1 MYGCGEPFL
10 AALLGCAA
18 WVAGN
23 EICLSVWSDLQRVVR
38 TVSSSSPSSKTMPID
53 PGLSKLTST
62 GSSSSSDED
71 SAGAGSA
78 ASSSSSNA
86 RSTTGG
92 YATPGTP
99 RHGHACTSGPSNML
113 DIHGAFAVQNP
124 NEGCGRVC
132 QWVCMGPE
140 PCQSCA
146 VSILCLS
153 AQIYTHCS
161 LSSLYFSAVSRFL
174 NLRQRWIGAGG
185 REQTTAN
192 SISTGDSLVMILLF
206 TKLSGSP
213 TTSFPATFRS
223 SSLRAQRLS
232 IDGGPSTRMEDADD
246 ICESLK
252 HGKH

>member
-140 PCQSCA
+140 PIWPGAIEIPIRILNCTHARTMYSNELQTA
-146 VSILCLS
+146 VHW
-153 AQIYTHCS
+153 T
-161 LSSLYFSAVSRFL
+161 FMVP
-174 NLRQRWIGAGG
+174 LRC
-185 REQTTAN
+185 
-192 SISTGDSLVMILLF
+192 
-206 TKLSGSP
+206 
-213 TTSFPATFRS
+213 RS
-223 SSLRAQRLS
+223 SSKRSRKAELAPDETVNCLIS
-232 IDGGPSTRMEDADD
+232 P
-246 ICESLK
+246 L
-252 HGKH
+252 HYH

>member
-1 MYGCGEPFL
+1 MSTVEDSDRYLNSTWPNGFWPHTNPLTNPPAPLIWVLHRKGTMNVQHVGRTNIMYGCGEPFL

-124 NEGCGRVC
+124 NEGCGRVY

-185 REQTTAN
+185 REQ
-192 SISTGDSLVMILLF
+192 S
-206 TKLSGSP
+206 SP
-213 TTSFPATFRS
+213 LRTRSAPAT
-223 SSLRAQRLS
+223 RLS
-232 IDGGPSTRMEDADD
+232 
-246 ICESLK
+246 
-252 HGKH
+252 